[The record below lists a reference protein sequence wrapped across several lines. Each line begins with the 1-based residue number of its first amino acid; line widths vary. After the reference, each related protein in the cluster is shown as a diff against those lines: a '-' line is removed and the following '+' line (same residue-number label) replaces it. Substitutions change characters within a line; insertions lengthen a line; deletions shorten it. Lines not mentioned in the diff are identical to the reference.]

1 LHKLGKSL
9 ETKIRKE
16 NLLNRLRESVKQLP
30 DEQTRA
36 ELLALGK
43 SLEAQAR
50 KVYLMAEGLAQK
62 YEHKLQLLQQTNER
76 Q

>member
-1 LHKLGKSL
+1 M
-9 ETKIRKE
+9 
-16 NLLNRLRESVKQLP
+16 KQLP